1 MKKSFFSSIVSQ
13 IILLIFVIVWIIPTL
28 GLLISSFRDKDLL
41 ATSGWWTSLFTTE
54 INEIYICGGGSQNK
68 FDVFGRFFKCFEQ
81 CIEAVFG
88 KHVHFIDE
96 VNFKAATAGRVCH
109 VVQ

>member
-13 IILLIFVIVWIIPTL
+13 IILLIFVIVWVIPTF

-54 INEIYICGGGSQNK
+54 INEIY
-68 FDVFGRFFKCFEQ
+68 R
-81 CIEAVFG
+81 
-88 KHVHFIDE
+88 
-96 VNFKAATAGRVCH
+96 TAGYESQFNENNNYIIKGNLFNTKTGKKMA
-109 VVQ
+109 VVKFLWLKTLVFVHILNITN